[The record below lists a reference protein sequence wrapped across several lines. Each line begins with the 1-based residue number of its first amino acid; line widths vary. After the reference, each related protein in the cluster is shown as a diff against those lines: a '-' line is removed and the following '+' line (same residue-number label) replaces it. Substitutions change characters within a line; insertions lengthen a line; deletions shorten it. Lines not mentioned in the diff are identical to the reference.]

1 MLTREIAEE
10 IVRETM
16 KRLNRN
22 INIMDNTGTIIASG
36 DPTRIDQFHQGALE
50 VLKSGRALIITEN
63 NLEQFEGAQLG
74 INLPIEFQGKTL
86 GVIGITGHPGEV
98 EKFGELVKM
107 TTEMM
112 VEQSFLASQ
121 WDWNQRITSMLI
133 EEVIKQVP
141 NWGFVEH
148 NLELLATHLSPP
160 FSVVVLNLVE
170 SGVTNQRLL
179 QTVTQSFGSDKCIV
193 GFIRSSQLFVLV
205 MGLPLEAFKSSIL
218 TLQEKLFH
226 MSATLRMGVGTQ
238 VEMKESICRS
248 YHEAQLAL
256 LIEEQDVVF
265 YSDTEPKSLMYQ
277 LDHGV
282 RSRFVDRVLS
292 NLPPKLIET
301 LQVLFHCNLNI
312 AAASRKLYVHRN
324 TLIYRLGKIKE
335 RTGRDPLAFQD
346 AVTLQAAIWAYTS
359 LKAGSLKT
367 APPSMET

>member
-1 MLTREIAEE
+1 
-10 IVRETM
+10 
-16 KRLNRN
+16 
-22 INIMDNTGTIIASG
+22 
-36 DPTRIDQFHQGALE
+36 
-50 VLKSGRALIITEN
+50 
-63 NLEQFEGAQLG
+63 
-74 INLPIEFQGKTL
+74 
-86 GVIGITGHPGEV
+86 
-98 EKFGELVKM
+98 
-107 TTEMM
+107 
-112 VEQSFLASQ
+112 
-121 WDWNQRITSMLI
+121 
-133 EEVIKQVP
+133 
-141 NWGFVEH
+141 
-148 NLELLATHLSPP
+148 
-160 FSVVVLNLVE
+160 
-170 SGVTNQRLL
+170 
-179 QTVTQSFGSDKCIV
+179 
-193 GFIRSSQLFVLV
+193 
-205 MGLPLEAFKSSIL
+205 
-218 TLQEKLFH
+218 

-312 AAASRKLYVHRN
+312 AAASRELYVHRN